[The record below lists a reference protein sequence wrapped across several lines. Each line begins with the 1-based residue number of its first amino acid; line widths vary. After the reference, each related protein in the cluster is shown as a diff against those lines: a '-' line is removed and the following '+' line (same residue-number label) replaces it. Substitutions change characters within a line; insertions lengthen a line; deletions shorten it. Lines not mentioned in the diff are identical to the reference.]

1 MQIQIQQ
8 ESMELLC
15 DLATE
20 DGDKPEDFL
29 AKLLLKEKNNRDIE
43 LYRRRGTFFFHRRSG
58 KA

>member
-1 MQIQIQQ
+1 MQIQIKL

-29 AKLLLKEKNNRDIE
+29 AKLLLKEKNNRDLE
-43 LYRRRGTFFFHRRSG
+43 LYNRKGTFFPAKRG
-58 KA
+58 QA